1 MKERSDSCRGRPGV
15 RSRWPRVARDHAA
28 TCSAPR
34 GCVQPAGVSPGTI
47 HWAIYR
53 RNLDGSELR
62 YYLAIV
68 REDTKRLGYR
78 VLGDCGNGRAFV
90 VGTLN
95 GGELPV
101 ALPTETQALID
112 LVLRGIHEEQG

>member
-1 MKERSDSCRGRPGV
+1 MPGKAW
-15 RSRWPRVARDHAA
+15 RESRWPRVARDHAA
-28 TCSAPR
+28 TCSALR
-34 GCVQPAGVSPGTI
+34 RCDRPAGASAGKI

-112 LVLRGIHEEQG
+112 LILRGIHEEQG